1 MIAKQ
6 TEEEDLQKVMSR
18 ANPLSNHHGYFRN
31 QPEQAVILL

>member
-18 ANPLSNHHGYFRN
+18 ANPLWNHGYFRN
-31 QPEQAVILL
+31 QPKQAVILL